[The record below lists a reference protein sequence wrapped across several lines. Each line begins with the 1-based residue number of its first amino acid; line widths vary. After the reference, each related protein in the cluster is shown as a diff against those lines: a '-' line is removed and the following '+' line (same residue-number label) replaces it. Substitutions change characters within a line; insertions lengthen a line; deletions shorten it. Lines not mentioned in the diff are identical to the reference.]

1 MTTSKK
7 IIGLI
12 PSRLESKRL
21 KHKPLLILDGL
32 PLIVHTYK
40 RSMLSQK
47 IDEVYVCTDS
57 NKIIKVLKKYGCKF
71 IKTKKNFNNGTER
84 IASVRKS
91 FKKVELFIDIQGD
104 EPLVRPN
111 DIDDVI
117 TFHRKN
123 KKFDIVVPCIETK
136 KTNTKNIVKIIKN
149 NNKVIYM
156 TRLDAPCDFNK
167 RTKYYKHLS
176 VISFKPNSLS
186 NFSKLKKGEI
196 ETIESIELMRAIE
209 NNLQVGTFESKS
221 DSFSID
227 IKKDYLKAK
236 LKIKKDKFRQLY

>member
-111 DIDDVI
+111 DIDDII

-136 KTNTKNIVKIIKN
+136 KTNTKNPK
-149 NNKVIYM
+149 
-156 TRLDAPCDFNK
+156 
-167 RTKYYKHLS
+167 
-176 VISFKPNSLS
+176 
-186 NFSKLKKGEI
+186 EI
-196 ETIESIELMRAIE
+196 
-209 NNLQVGTFESKS
+209 
-221 DSFSID
+221 
-227 IKKDYLKAK
+227 
-236 LKIKKDKFRQLY
+236 

>member
-1 MTTSKK
+1 MRKK

-21 KHKPLLILDGL
+21 KKKPLLILDGL

-57 NKIIKVLKKYGCKF
+57 NKIIEELKKYGCKY
-71 IKTKKNFNNGTER
+71 IKTRKNFNNGTER
-84 IASVRKS
+84 IASVRKF
-91 FKKVELFIDIQGD
+91 FKDVEFFIDIQGD
-104 EPLVRPN
+104 EPLVSPN

-117 TFHRKN
+117 DFHKSN
-123 KKFDIVVPCIETK
+123 KKFDIIVPCIETK
-136 KTNTKNIVKIIKN
+136 KTYSKNIVKIIKN
-149 NNKVIYM
+149 KNRVIYM
-156 TRLDAPCDFNK
+156 TRLDAPCDFSK
-167 RTKYYKHLS
+167 KTKYYKHLS
-176 VISFKPNSLS
+176 VISFKPNALKD
-186 NFSKLKKGEI
+186 FSKLKKGKI

-209 NNLQVGTFESKS
+209 NDYKVGTFESKS

-227 IKKDYLKAK
+227 IKHDYLKAK
-236 LKIKKDKFRQLY
+236 RKIKKDKFRKLY